1 MPDLPD
7 ELEPSIDRVIQQHER
22 AGIVGGQEAGEWA
35 WSHAPMAPDEL
46 LVLLCIARHVHIST
60 LDALPALL
68 CIPAADIRDAVLD
81 LIGRQLLCPTVG
93 GGVHVTLDCNCDS

>member
-1 MPDLPD
+1 MPDSTAPD
-7 ELEPSIDRVIQQHER
+7 PSIDRVIQQHER
-22 AGIVGGQEAGEWA
+22 AGVVGATEATDWA
-35 WSHAPMAPDEL
+35 WSHTPMAPDEL
-46 LVLLCIARHVHIST
+46 LVLLAVARHVHIRT

-68 CIPAADIRDAVLD
+68 LLDQSVVRDATLD